1 MKVKAAYLRGE
12 LITFLRTV
20 YPDGIPEQVIVRSF
34 YDYNERDVIIAALEY
49 LAEKGYAEKN
59 HCQKTKSIKDNLL
72 SLPCIYRVTYP
83 NQLSTRRMERI
94 WDLPLILV
102 RSPL

>member
-20 YPDGIPEQVIVRSF
+20 YPDGIPEQVIMRSF

-49 LAEKGYAEKN
+49 LAEKGYVEKKEIP
-59 HCQKTKSIKDNLL
+59 HPYKEQAIVRWFKITAKGI
-72 SLPCIYRVTYP
+72 
-83 NQLSTRRMERI
+83 
-94 WDLPLILV
+94 DLIEGNIALDKGVYIP
-102 RSPL
+102 S